1 MSKPIDFRPVILAG
15 GSGTRFWPRSR
26 RARAKQV
33 LALDGERSMI
43 QQTVERLKPLAGLD
57 KTWIITNEYLAH
69 EIADQLPG
77 LPAEQIVQEPVA
89 RNTAPACGL
98 AAFLIERQNPDAVL
112 GIFPSDHVIAD
123 EPRFLKALQK
133 GIALAAAGD
142 NIVVL
147 GIEPTARR
155 NRLRLHRDRRPDQGR
170 CPRCTC
176 AALLR
181 SPTRTAPKSLWPPA
195 TTTGTRACFCGR
207 RARWPTPCA
216 STCRRPRRCSKAI
229 AAAYGT
235 PQFDEVF
242 RTLYPKCEN
251 ISVDYAVL
259 EPRSAKGEHLSHLY
273 CLPAEFSWNDL
284 GSWASLYEYQLETR
298 LRGDAE
304 GNVADT
310 GGHLAIEASEQL
322 HLQPQEVR
330 GPGRRGEPGH
340 RGHRRCAAD
349 RPPRPLA
356 GCGQDREGA
365 GTQRAERA
373 DLRVRRISPGGRER
387 KEPRDGAQRNPGKA
401 FQRNPPRPVVAE
413 RSGITTHHQ
422 DAVARSPCPEA
433 PLGAPAPSCALYNSW
448 VTQRVLLAGWGGDI
462 ARNN

>member
-1 MSKPIDFRPVILAG
+1 MPKPIDFRPVILAG

-43 QQTVERLKPLAGLD
+43 QQTLERLKPIAGLD
-57 KTWIITNEYLAH
+57 KTWIITNEYLAQ

-77 LPAEQIVQEPVA
+77 LPRRQIVEEPCA

-98 AAFLIERQNPDAVL
+98 AAFLIERENPNAVL

-133 GIALAAAGD
+133 AIALAAKED

-147 GIEPTARR
+147 GIEPLRAETGYGYIETGDLTKDDDALHVRRFTEKPNQNRADEFVLAGNYYWNSGMFLWSARTLANAVR
-155 NRLRLHRDRRPDQGR
+155 EHLPE
-170 CPRCTC
+170 
-176 AALLR
+176 
-181 SPTRTAPKSLWPPA
+181 TAPLLES
-195 TTTGTRACFCGR
+195 
-207 RARWPTPCA
+207 
-216 STCRRPRRCSKAI
+216 I
-229 AAAYGT
+229 AAAFGT
-235 PQFDEVF
+235 PQFEEVF

-304 GNVADT
+304 GNVADSS
-310 GGHLAIEASEQL
+310 GHMALEASDNYIFSPKKFVAIVGVENLVIVDTEDALLIVHRDHSQDVGKIVKEL
-322 HLQPQEVR
+322 SLT
-330 GPGRRGEPGH
+330 GRS
-340 RGHRRCAAD
+340 
-349 RPPRPLA
+349 
-356 GCGQDREGA
+356 
-365 GTQRAERA
+365 
-373 DLRVRRISPGGRER
+373 DLI
-387 KEPRDGAQRNPGKA
+387 
-401 FQRNPPRPVVAE
+401 
-413 RSGITTHHQ
+413 
-422 DAVARSPCPEA
+422 
-433 PLGAPAPSCALYNSW
+433 
-448 VTQRVLLAGWGGDI
+448 
-462 ARNN
+462 